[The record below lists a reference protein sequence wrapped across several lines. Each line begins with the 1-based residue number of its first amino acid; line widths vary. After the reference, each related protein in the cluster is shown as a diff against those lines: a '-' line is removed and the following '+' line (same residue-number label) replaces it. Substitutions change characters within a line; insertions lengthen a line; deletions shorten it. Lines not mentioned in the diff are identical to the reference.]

1 VASQEITELL
11 ISIREGDRGA
21 LDRLVPLVYRQ
32 LHAMAGRALSSQ
44 RREETLDTTALVHEA
59 YLKIQG
65 QEQLTLQDR
74 RHFFAVAATAM
85 RQIVIDHARR
95 RQARKHG
102 GGLKRVDLDTVGIA
116 ATDSAEEL
124 LALDEALSR
133 LSELDDRAARVV
145 ELRFFG
151 GLSVDETAEVL
162 DIDPRTVDRD
172 WRKAKAFLQ
181 AALSTPEGR

>member
-59 YLKIQG
+59 YLKI

-181 AALSTPEGR
+181 AALSAPEGR